1 MSSPVRPET
10 LPAQDFSSSSAP
22 AVRVGIFDSGVGG
35 LSVLQAVRVRMP
47 AAELLYAADTA
58 HAPYGD
64 RTEAEICDRSLR
76 IAGFLRDQGA
86 ELIVVACNT
95 ATAAAVAALRG
106 AWPQMPIV
114 GVEPGIKP
122 AVAAS
127 ANRRIGVLATTRTL
141 ASEKFRRLALA
152 HADGATLVLQACPGL
167 ADAIEGADAAGTGLD
182 AIVERY
188 CAPLREAG
196 VDVAVLGCTHYVF
209 ARSLF
214 ERALPGVHLID
225 TADAVARQTARQ
237 AADLRAADSKR
248 TGDAPARPA
257 PAPMPVPTLRAWSSG
272 APGVLGGFVQRWLG
286 LDVGVQPMA
295 C

>member
-1 MSSPVRPET
+1 MSPNARTESRPTAAPV
-10 LPAQDFSSSSAP
+10 P

-35 LSVLQAVRVRMP
+35 LSVLQAVRTRLP
-47 AAELLYAADTA
+47 DAQLLYAADTA

-64 RTEAEICDRSLR
+64 RSEAEICDRSLR
-76 IAGFLRDQGA
+76 IAGFLREQGA

-95 ATAAAVAALRG
+95 ATAAAVAALRA
-106 AWPQMPIV
+106 AWPHLPIV

-127 ANRRIGVLATTRTL
+127 ASRRVGVLATTRTL

-167 ADAIEGADAAGTGLD
+167 ADAIEAANAEGTGLE

-188 CAPLREAG
+188 SAPLREAA
-196 VDVAVLGCTHYVF
+196 VDVAVLGCTHYAF

-214 ERALPGVHLID
+214 ERALPGVRLVD
-225 TADAVARQTARQ
+225 TADAVARQTARL
-237 AADLRAADSKR
+237 AADLRPLAASALAQDHA
-248 TGDAPARPA
+248 TNPA
-257 PAPMPVPTLRAWSSG
+257 PSSAPTLRAWSSG
-272 APGVLGGFVQRWLG
+272 VPEVLQQFAQRWLG
-286 LDVGVQPMA
+286 LRVNVAAMD

>member
-1 MSSPVRPET
+1 MSSNARTENSRAP
-10 LPAQDFSSSSAP
+10 SALP

-35 LSVLQAVRVRMP
+35 LSVLQAVQACLP
-47 AAELLYAADTA
+47 DAELLYAADTA

-64 RTEAEICDRSLR
+64 RSEAEICDRSLR

-86 ELIVVACNT
+86 ELVVVACNT
-95 ATAAAVAALRG
+95 ATAAAVAALRA

-127 ANRRIGVLATTRTL
+127 ASRRVGVLATTRTL

-167 ADAIEGADAAGTGLD
+167 ADAIEAADASGTGLE

-196 VDVAVLGCTHYVF
+196 VDVAVLGCTHYAF
-209 ARSLF
+209 ARALF
-214 ERALPGVHLID
+214 ERALPGVRLVD
-225 TADAVARQTARQ
+225 TADAVARQTARL
-237 AADLRAADSKR
+237 AADLRPAPLPAATAVD
-248 TGDAPARPA
+248 GDGGARPA
-257 PAPMPVPTLRAWSSG
+257 TRFLRAWSSG
-272 APGVLGGFVQRWLG
+272 APQVLGSFVQRWIG
-286 LDVGVQPMA
+286 LDLDVEPMN